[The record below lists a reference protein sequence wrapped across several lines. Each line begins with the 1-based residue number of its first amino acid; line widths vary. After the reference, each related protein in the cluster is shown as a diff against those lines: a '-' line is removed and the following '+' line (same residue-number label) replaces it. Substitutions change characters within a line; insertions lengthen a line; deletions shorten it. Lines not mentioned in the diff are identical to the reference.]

1 MQRLY
6 TTIIALITAISLSAQ
21 GWPSNY
27 DGVMLQGFYWDS
39 YDDSK
44 WTKLESQADEL
55 SQYFNLIWIPNS
67 GKTSSF
73 YHDSKSRTMGY
84 DPCFWLDHNTC
95 FGTQEELKKMIQ
107 TFKAKGTGIIEDVV
121 INHKNGLNT
130 WVDFPDEEVG
140 SYKITWDNT
149 DYSAICV
156 TDECN
161 SSTNLNKWSKN
172 GKKTSGAADTG
183 SDFSGYRDLDHT
195 NDKVQENVKTYLN
208 FLTKELGYIGFRY
221 DMVAGFSAKYTGE
234 YNKSSA
240 PDFSVGEYWADGGKT
255 AIVNWING
263 TKVDGKI
270 QSAAFDFTTKW
281 AINAAFGGGA
291 WSRLSDAALANDKDY
306 SRYGVTFVDNH
317 DTYRTDEGKKD
328 KLNNNICAANAY
340 ILTMPGTP
348 CLFLKHWQMYKGTL
362 KRLVALRKAAGITN
376 ESEILSAKTNDMG
389 FEVSVKGKNGILYL
403 YLGNVNTES
412 INTTADVSLAVSG
425 KKYAIY
431 ASSGIDL
438 TTVKAITEVD
448 ESPEDDTPVEI
459 PAFCKVN
466 ENETCAFFV
475 APKTW
480 GSQIYCWKWDSKYNY
495 TGGNWPGVKC
505 DKLGEDSKGNSV
517 WKWTYKTSDQKSAN
531 NGNSGIIF
539 SDGSNQTS
547 DLSFTN
553 GGYYNQEGLQA
564 VVSATGINSIYS
576 NSKNNDVYSLDG
588 RLVRTDSKLE
598 NLPKGIYIVNKKKV
612 ILK

>member
-1 MQRLY
+1 
-6 TTIIALITAISLSAQ
+6 
-21 GWPSNY
+21 
-27 DGVMLQGFYWDS
+27 
-39 YDDSK
+39 
-44 WTKLESQADEL
+44 
-55 SQYFNLIWIPNS
+55 
-67 GKTSSF
+67 
-73 YHDSKSRTMGY
+73 
-84 DPCFWLDHNTC
+84 
-95 FGTQEELKKMIQ
+95 MIQ
-107 TFKAKGTGIIEDVV
+107 F
-121 INHKNGLNT
+121 
-130 WVDFPDEEVG
+130 
-140 SYKITWDNT
+140 
-149 DYSAICV
+149 
-156 TDECN
+156 
-161 SSTNLNKWSKN
+161 
-172 GKKTSGAADTG
+172 
-183 SDFSGYRDLDHT
+183 
-195 NDKVQENVKTYLN
+195 YL
-208 FLTKELGYIGFRY
+208 LR
-221 DMVAGFSAKYTGE
+221 
-234 YNKSSA
+234 
-240 PDFSVGEYWADGGKT
+240 
-255 AIVNWING
+255 
-263 TKVDGKI
+263 
-270 QSAAFDFTTKW
+270 
-281 AINAAFGGGA
+281 
-291 WSRLSDAALANDKDY
+291 R
-306 SRYGVTFVDNH
+306 
-317 DTYRTDEGKKD
+317 KKD

-389 FEVSVKGKNGILYL
+389 FEVSVKGKNGTLYL
-403 YLGNVNTES
+403 YLGNVNTEL

-448 ESPEDDTPVEI
+448 ELPEDDTPVEI

-480 GSQIYCWKWDSKYNY
+480 GSQIYCWKWDTKNNY
-495 TGGNWPGVKC
+495 TGGSWPGVKC
-505 DKLGEDSKGNSV
+505 DNLGEDSKGNSV

-588 RLVRTDSKLE
+588 RLVRTDGKLE